1 VGTSLGAATLWK
13 TRPRMRLRTIL
24 GELLDHMEGVQGVE
38 SRISQEYLEYEARDA
53 IGFIALLADRC
64 A

>member
-1 VGTSLGAATLWK
+1 
-13 TRPRMRLRTIL
+13 L